1 MSKLVKDALNK
12 KDIFLKISK
21 AAFDD
26 VDTDGSGEID
36 SDELEKVMIKIA
48 KEMGTIPPSKED
60 IKEMFDGIDT
70 DHSGEI
76 DFKEFQNLI
85 KSILTSMILDEE
97 DNSDEE

>member
-1 MSKLVKDALNK
+1 MPKTVKEVLNK
-12 KDIFLKISK
+12 KEVFLKVSK

-36 SDELEKVMIKIA
+36 SNELGRVMIKIA

-60 IKEMFDGIDT
+60 IKEMFDNIDT

-76 DFKEFQNLI
+76 DFNEFQNLI
-85 KSILTSMILDEE
+85 KSILTCMWLDEQ
-97 DNSDEE
+97 DSDDD